1 MNEQNLCSRFDASQ
15 IELIGKFK
23 KFEEELDYLDKL
35 KQDKKAE
42 LISWSNKNRADIK
55 LLFPKKDRI
64 YQIVD
69 VKKCDDY
76 NCRYHLDD
84 DTYYFKVSDT
94 RFIPL
99 NDFRLD
105 VIMPTVLGFVLDCNL
120 KQIASDARTHI
131 TNLIEVKSGKSPESL
146 SYGFTKVYVMIDKN
160 TGYYK
165 IGRSNNPLY
174 REKTLQSEK
183 PSIELIHQF
192 DARVKDEKELH
203 TLFSSKRIRGE
214 WFDLAGSDIAKVFDY
229 FNAQ

>member
-35 KQDKKAE
+35 KDDKRAE
-42 LISWSNKNRADIK
+42 LISWSNKNRSDIK
-55 LLFPKKDRI
+55 LLYPKKDRI

-69 VKKCDDY
+69 VKKCSHHY
-76 NCRYHLDD
+76 RLDD
-84 DTYYFKVSDT
+84 LDDGTYYFKVSDT
-94 RFIPL
+94 RFIPV
-99 NDFRLD
+99 NDFSWRI
-105 VIMPTVLGFVLDCNL
+105 IMPTVLGSVLDCNL
-120 KQIASDARTHI
+120 KAMDRSDTRTHI
-131 TNLIEVKSGKSPESL
+131 TNLIEIKSDKSPDNL
-146 SYGFTKVYVMIDKN
+146 SNRFTKVYIMIDKN

-214 WFDLAGSDIAKVFDY
+214 WFDLAGSDIVKVFDY
-229 FNAQ
+229 FK